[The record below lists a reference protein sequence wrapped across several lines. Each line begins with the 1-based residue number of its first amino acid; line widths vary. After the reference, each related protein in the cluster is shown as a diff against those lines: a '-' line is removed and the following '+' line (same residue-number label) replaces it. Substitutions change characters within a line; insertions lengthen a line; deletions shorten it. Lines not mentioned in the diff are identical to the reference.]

1 MKKNVWIL
9 AVVACWMFSALQV
22 KADVIWEP
30 YHDDFYQENMESCEY
45 LNRTYTA
52 DGPDGKVI
60 VYESPKNPTVVTTWE
75 NGFKAYISF
84 TYTDA
89 DGNVWGVYDDSQSGI
104 NGWVPMAYMAVVY
117 DYISFQEEFADSIT
131 EESGTIPAVC
141 AGQTV
146 RFWKYPG
153 ADDYY
158 EMNMPED
165 AESLPQYSKMF
176 VDEAGQQWGYI
187 GYFRGTKHCWVCL
200 ANTDGSLEELYP
212 DGAPERGGQ
221 NVADNISSEEEG
233 IVPKEDAAQEGDKN
247 DASASGIQSFTD
259 VSSGTERI
267 EPEKDNGLIGLVIGL
282 VVAVT
287 GATGGALVWLK
298 KGKK

>member
-30 YHDDFYQENMESCEY
+30 YHDDFYQENMASCEY

-52 DGPDGKVI
+52 AGPDGKVI
-60 VYESPKNPTVVTTWE
+60 VYESPENPTVVTTWE

-104 NGWVPMAYMAVVY
+104 NGWVPMAYMTVVY

-131 EESGTIPAVC
+131 EENGTIPAVC

-146 RFWKYPG
+146 YFWKYPG
-153 ADDYY
+153 AENYY
-158 EMNMPED
+158 EMPMPED
-165 AESLPQYSKMF
+165 AESLPQYSKLF
-176 VDEAGQQWGYI
+176 IDEAGLQWGYI

-200 ANTDGSLEELYP
+200 ANPNGSLEELYP
-212 DGAPERGGQ
+212 QGVPERGGQ
-221 NVADNISSEEEG
+221 NVADSTSSEEEG

-247 DASASGIQSFTD
+247 DTSASDIQSITD
-259 VSSGTERI
+259 VSSDTERI

-287 GATGGALVWLK
+287 GVTGGALVWLK
-298 KGKK
+298 KKK

>member
-9 AVVACWMFSALQV
+9 AVVACWILSVLPV

-30 YHDDFYQENMESCEY
+30 YHDSFYQENMENCEY
-45 LNRTYTA
+45 LNRHYTA

-60 VYESPKNPTVVTTWE
+60 VYESPQNPTVVATWE

-89 DGNVWGVYDDSQSGI
+89 EGNVWGVYDDSQSGI
-104 NGWVPMAYMAVVY
+104 NGWVPMEYMVVVY
-117 DYISFQEEFADSIT
+117 DYISFQQEFEDSIT

-146 RFWKYPG
+146 HFWKYPG

-158 EMNMPED
+158 EMTMPED
-165 AESLPQYSKMF
+165 VESLPMYSQMF
-176 VDEAGQQWGYI
+176 VDEVGQQWGYI
-187 GYFRGTKHCWVCL
+187 SYFRGTKHCWVCL
-200 ANTDGSLEELYP
+200 ANPDGSLEELYP
-212 DGAPERGGQ
+212 GDVPERGEQ
-221 NVADNISSEEEG
+221 ENVDSEKSDTED
-233 IVPKEDAAQEGDKN
+233 IVPVEDEAK
-247 DASASGIQSFTD
+247 
-259 VSSGTERI
+259 GTNVQDSDSERI
-267 EPEKDNGLIGLVIGL
+267 EPEKDNSLIGLVIGL

-287 GATGGALVWLK
+287 GVTGGALVWLK

>member
-1 MKKNVWIL
+1 MKKNVWIG
-9 AVVACWMFSALQV
+9 AVVACWMFCALPAR
-22 KADVIWEP
+22 ADVIWEP
-30 YHDDFYQENMESCEY
+30 YHDDFYQQNMESCEY

-52 DGPDGKVI
+52 NGPDGKVI

-89 DGNVWGVYDDSQSGI
+89 AGNVWGVYDDSESGI
-104 NGWVPMAYMAVVY
+104 NGWMPMAYMSVVY
-117 DYISFQEEFADSIT
+117 DYISFQEEFAESIS

-141 AGQTV
+141 AGQMV

-158 EMNMPED
+158 EMSMPED
-165 AESLPQYSKMF
+165 AESLPQYSKLF

-187 GYFRGTKHCWVCL
+187 SYFRGTKHRWVCL
-200 ANTDGSLEELYP
+200 ANPDGSLEELYQGDVP
-212 DGAPERGGQ
+212 KRGGQ
-221 NVADNISSEEEG
+221 DAADNTVLDVED
-233 IVPKEDAAQEGDKN
+233 IVPVEDATQEGSEGYAN
-247 DASASGIQSFTD
+247 SGDIQNFSN
-259 VSSGTERI
+259 GTTLERI
-267 EPEKDNGLIGLVIGL
+267 EPQKDNGLIGLVIGL
-282 VVAVT
+282 VVAVI
-287 GATGGALVWLK
+287 GVTGGALVWLK

>member
-9 AVVACWMFSALQV
+9 AVVACWMLSVLPV
-22 KADVIWEP
+22 RADVIWEP
-30 YHDDFYQENMESCEY
+30 YHDDFYNENMNRCEY

-52 DGPDGKVI
+52 NGPDGEVI

-75 NGFKAYISF
+75 NGFTAYISF

-89 DGNVWGVYDDSQSGI
+89 EGNVWGVYDDSQSGI
-104 NGWVPMAYMAVVY
+104 NGWVPMAYMTVMY
-117 DYISFQEEFADSIT
+117 DYISFQEEFAESIV
-131 EESGTIPAVC
+131 EEGGTIPGVY
-141 AGQTV
+141 AGQTI

-153 ADDYY
+153 SEDYF
-158 EMNMPED
+158 EMSMPED
-165 AESLPQYSKMF
+165 AESMPQYSKLF

-187 GYFRGTKHCWVCL
+187 GYFRGTKNRWVCL
-200 ANTDGSLEELYP
+200 ANADGSLEELYP
-212 DGAPERGGQ
+212 SGVPERGARETEDST
-221 NVADNISSEEEG
+221 VSALED
-233 IVPKEDAAQEGDKN
+233 IVPVEGTAQVDTENTGN
-247 DASASGIQSFTD
+247 IQDFTG
-259 VSSGTERI
+259 GTTANIERI
-267 EPEKDNGLIGLVIGL
+267 EPEKNNDLIALVIGL